1 MRKFLAALFMLPLA
15 ACFDAS
21 ISISFL
27 DNENAEMNA
36 VMTMGPEFYG
46 MMAQSGEDPCEE
58 GVGEAQADGS
68 FICTISEQDTIDNL
82 IAQVNAPSD
91 PADAESPT
99 TGMAEGYSIERLD
112 AETVRVSFDLSE
124 MMNDSKPDEDLGDM
138 EEMLR
143 AAFMGHAI
151 TMNVSGAE
159 IVETNGTLSEDGKT
173 ATFVIPLE
181 KMLDEDPGLPPSFDV
196 TVKTQ

>member
-21 ISISFL
+21 ISINFL

-36 VMTMGPEFYG
+36 VMNMGPEFYG
-46 MMAQSGEDPCEE
+46 MMAQSGEDPCED

-68 FICTISEQDTIDNL
+68 YICTIAEQDTIDNL
-82 IAQVNAPSD
+82 IAEANAPSD
-91 PADAESPT
+91 PTNAEGPT
-99 TGMAEGYSIERLD
+99 TGMAQGYSIERLD
-112 AETVRVSFDLSE
+112 GDTVRVSFDLSE

-143 AAFMGHAI
+143 AAFQGHAI

-181 KMLDEDPGLPPSFDV
+181 KMLDEDLGLPPSFDV